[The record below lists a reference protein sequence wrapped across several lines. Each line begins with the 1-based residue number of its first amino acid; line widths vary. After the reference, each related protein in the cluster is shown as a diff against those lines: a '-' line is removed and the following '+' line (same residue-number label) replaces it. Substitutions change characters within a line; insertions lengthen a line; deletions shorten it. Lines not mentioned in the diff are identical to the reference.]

1 MPEQKHLTAADLTPK
16 DRAKVLKVS
25 AGTVLRKKFL
35 AMGILP
41 GVIVE
46 MIRHAPLGDPIAL
59 KIKGYHLSI
68 RKSEAKHILVEKVK

>member
-1 MPEQKHLTAADLTPK
+1 MPEKKYLTAADLKPK
-16 DRAKVLKVS
+16 DKAKVLRVS
-25 AGTVLRKKFL
+25 ATTILRKKFL

-59 KIKGYHLSI
+59 KIKGYHLSL
-68 RKSEAKHILVEKVK
+68 RKSEARYILIEKVK

>member
-1 MPEQKHLTAADLTPK
+1 MSKQKHVTAADLIPK
-16 DRAKVLKVS
+16 DRAKVLRVS
-25 AGTVLRKKFL
+25 ATTILRKKFL

-41 GVIVE
+41 GVTIE

-59 KIKGYHLSI
+59 KIKGYHLSL

>member
-1 MPEQKHLTAADLTPK
+1 MSKEKTLTAADLTPK

-41 GVIVE
+41 GVTVE

>member
-1 MPEQKHLTAADLTPK
+1 MPEKKYLTAADLTPK

-41 GVIVE
+41 GVTVE

-68 RKSEAKHILVEKVK
+68 RKSEAKHILVEKAK

>member
-1 MPEQKHLTAADLTPK
+1 MSKQKHVTAADLIPK
-16 DRAKVLKVS
+16 DRAKVLRVS
-25 AGTVLRKKFL
+25 ATTILRKKFL

-41 GVIVE
+41 GVTVE

-68 RKSEAKHILVEKVK
+68 RKSEAKHILVEKAK